1 MDQTRLVRAGL
12 TAAAVAAV
20 MVAAVLVSASEPASA
35 QSGPGADCEDGM
47 AAQYPCDHIDMDS
60 FLPLPVLGQGNG
72 NDIWGW
78 TDPETGKEYAIIG
91 SSLATGFVDVT
102 DPADPVFLGQL
113 PSEVPGAFLLW
124 RDIKVADNF
133 AYIVSEID
141 GHGMQVFDL
150 TKLREATG
158 SSPTTFDADAVY
170 TGGPEGEGGL
180 GHVHNVFVNEE
191 TDVAYPV
198 GSNTCENGGDDPEH
212 GGLHMVD
219 VSDPLN
225 PTFLG
230 CALVPPPTDPE
241 APNNNY
247 VHDVQC
253 VIYHGPDPDHQGSEI
268 CFGSNEDAVVIYDV
282 TDPTA
287 PEILSITP
295 YDTAAYTH
303 QGWLTSDHSVFVF
316 GDELDETDGTVD
328 STTTYTMDVS
338 DLDAPPTPKAFAH
351 ETPVID
357 HNLYLTDEFMY
368 QSNYAA
374 GLRIFDLA
382 ESSPVD
388 AEFTEVAYFD
398 VFPAGDPT
406 EFVGTW
412 SNYAFFDSDT
422 VVVSAIFDQESGL
435 FVLDPNLTKVSINDA
450 AVTEGD
456 GGTTAMT
463 FEVVLKEATDDPV
476 TVSYETADG
485 TAVAGE
491 DYEAASGTVTIEP
504 GDTTAEITVQVLG
517 DTVVEDTETFTVT
530 LSDPEKGLLGDSEA
544 TGTIRDPQGDAEPGA
559 GDDGD
564 GAAADD
570 GAAAPGTPATGG
582 GLLWAALGGA
592 FLAGAAGLRRR
603 GR

>member
-1 MDQTRLVRAGL
+1 MDTIRFVRAGL
-12 TAAAVAAV
+12 TAMTVAAV
-20 MVAAVLVSASEPASA
+20 TVAAMALGTAPPASA
-35 QSGPGADCEDGM
+35 QAGPGADCEDGM

-60 FLPLPVLGQGNG
+60 FLPLPALGQGNG

-78 TDPETGKEYAIIG
+78 TDPETGKEYAIMG

-102 DPADPVFLGQL
+102 DPANPVFLGQL

-124 RDIKVADNF
+124 RDVKVADNF

-150 TKLREATG
+150 TKLRDATG
-158 SSPTTFDADAVY
+158 SPPTTFDADAVY
-170 TGGPEGEGGL
+170 TGGPEGEEGL

-191 TDVAYPV
+191 TNIAYPV
-198 GSNTCENGGDDPEH
+198 GSNTCINGGDDPEN

-225 PTFLG
+225 PTFVG

-241 APNNNY
+241 TPNNNY

-253 VIYHGPDPDHQGSEI
+253 VIYQGPDAEHQGSEI
-268 CFGSNEDAVVIYDV
+268 CFGANEDAVVIYDV
-282 TDPTA
+282 GDPTA

-295 YDTAAYTH
+295 YDTAGYTH
-303 QGWLTSDHSVFVF
+303 QGWLNANHSVFVF
-316 GDELDETDGTVD
+316 GDETDETDGTVD
-328 STTTYTMDVS
+328 NTTTYTLDVS
-338 DLDAPPTPKAFAH
+338 DLDDPPTPKAFTHDSTA
-351 ETPVID
+351 ID
-357 HNLYLTDEFMY
+357 HNLYLTDGFMY

-382 ESSPVD
+382 QSSLLD
-388 AEFTEVAYFD
+388 AEFTEVAFFD

-422 VVVSAIFDQESGL
+422 VVVSAIFDQDSGL

-450 AVTEGD
+450 SATEPGE
-456 GGTTAMT
+456 GTTSMT
-463 FEVVLKEATDDPV
+463 FEVVLEEATDDPV

-485 TAVAGE
+485 SAAAGE
-491 DYEAASGTVTIEP
+491 DYESTSGSVTIEA
-504 GDTTAEITVQVLG
+504 GDTTAEITVQVLA
-517 DTVVEDTETFTVT
+517 DSAEEDAETFSVT
-530 LSDPEKGLLGDSEA
+530 LSDPEKGLLGDAEA
-544 TGTIRDPQGDAEPGA
+544 TGTIEDAAGDAEQGSGA
-559 GDDGD
+559 DEE
-564 GAAADD
+564 
-570 GAAAPGTPATGG
+570 AAPGTPATGG
-582 GLLWAALGGA
+582 GLLWTVLGAALI
-592 FLAGAAGLRRR
+592 AGATALSRQRD
-603 GR
+603 